1 MQLKKPSSIKPRKRF
16 GQNFLT
22 DLILIQHMIHL
33 IAPQPDDA
41 IVEIGPGLG
50 ALTLPLLEKV
60 KQLQVIELD
69 WDLATILAQHTT
81 QAGYTHNITIY
92 QQNAL
97 EFDFASLF
105 HNQKLRII
113 GNLPY
118 NISTPLLFYLLSFAP
133 IIHDMHFMLQQ
144 EVVDRMCATPNTK
157 AYGRL
162 TVMVQCQCQVQSLL
176 TVEPSAFKPA
186 PKVMSKVVRLVPF
199 TNPLHPVEDLLL
211 LQHITTEAFNQRR
224 KIIQNA
230 LKAYLTQTDFDQ
242 LSLNPQLRP
251 EALSVQ
257 DFVKI
262 SNYLSNKT

>member
-1 MQLKKPSSIKPRKRF
+1 MPLKKALLIKPRKRF

-22 DLILIQHMIHL
+22 DPMVIQHIIHL

-50 ALTLPLLEKV
+50 ALTLPLLEQV
-60 KQLQVIELD
+60 KHLSVIEID
-69 WDLATILAQHTT
+69 RDLATILTEHTT
-81 QAGYTHNITIY
+81 QRGHANHITIH
-92 QQNAL
+92 QQDAL
-97 EFDFASLF
+97 AFHFPSLF
-105 HNQKLRII
+105 HDQKLRII

-118 NISTPLLFYLLSFAP
+118 NISTPLLFYLLTFAP
-133 IIHDMHFMLQQ
+133 IIQDMHFMLQQ
-144 EVVDRMCATPNTK
+144 EVVDRMSAKPNTK

-162 TVMVQCQCQVQSLL
+162 TVMVQCQCDVQSLL

-186 PKVMSKVVRLVPF
+186 PKVMSKIVRLVPF
-199 TNPLHPVEDLLL
+199 AKPLYPVDDLLL
-211 LQHITTEAFNQRR
+211 LQQITTEAFNQRR

-230 LKAYLTQTDFDQ
+230 LKAYLTQADFEQ

-257 DFVKI
+257 DFVNI
-262 SNYLSNKT
+262 SNYVSNKT